1 MTIPLPST
9 MYHPSPLHNV
19 PSLSPPQRT
28 ISLPSTTY
36 PQDHMWQHRQEERDL
51 RRTETDIVKQ
61 RKQVQR
67 SMKEYEASECNLY
80 MQQTNR
86 TSLSRPLL
94 VELWFACK
102 ILQIETD
109 NPPSL
114 PPSNIILQEFRGV
127 FQEGLHC
134 ERLFVMS
141 GSMPT
146 PVEGEIQ
153 EALPWCIEVRVCQH
167 QCGQ

>member
-1 MTIPLPST
+1 MTFPLPST

-80 MQQTNR
+80 IQQTDR
-86 TSLSRPLL
+86 ISLSRPLL

-109 NPPSL
+109 NPPFLPPSL
-114 PPSNIILQEFRGV
+114 PPSLLPPSSEITRRQADETHTLLEKEADLAQY
-127 FQEGLHC
+127 QQKDLHQI
-134 ERLFVMS
+134 E
-141 GSMPT
+141 
-146 PVEGEIQ
+146 
-153 EALPWCIEVRVCQH
+153 EVR
-167 QCGQ
+167 GR